1 MSGAGRKTGYRKGV
15 TDKYLNDLPLP
26 NEEENEFIAQISGSR
41 GSNVFEVLLP
51 PPNES
56 SLALLPTKFRKLI
69 WVKVGTFVI
78 VRGGDKS
85 CEVVGGSLG
94 AVNYM
99 IEHILGDDQISH
111 IQEEG
116 LWPSSFPLNESN
128 SSITA
133 LDGEQG
139 EEENDDEMKSGDE
152 MMNNGLVKIDLLSVA
167 PPNNRRRNHLIS
179 TNQSTTTTSNQ
190 EDDDSDDSDDW

>member
-85 CEVVGGSLG
+85 CEVVGGSSG

-116 LWPSSFPLNESN
+116 VWPPSFPLNESN
-128 SSITA
+128 SSSTITE
-133 LDGEQG
+133 LDGDQG
-139 EEENDDEMKSGDE
+139 EENDDEMKNDDG
-152 MMNNGLVKIDLLSVA
+152 MNNGLVEIDLLSQA
-167 PPNNRRRNHLIS
+167 PPNNRRRNHL
-179 TNQSTTTTSNQ
+179 TFTNNQSTTTSNK
-190 EDDDSDDSDDW
+190 EDDSDDSDDW